1 METPERVH
9 HSLDG
14 HAILLVEDNED
25 DVFMMKRAF
34 RKAHI
39 PNPLHAIGDGVSV
52 LEYLEGQGDYADRT
66 KFPFPLIIFLDL
78 NMPRK
83 GGLEVIEYIRQQ
95 PALRKLVINVL
106 SSSTRSADI
115 ERAAVLG
122 ANAYFIKP
130 TRIEKFQELIEN
142 WYNLAKFEAFPAKSQ
157 GLSNDGFQSG

>member
-14 HAILLVEDNED
+14 HVILLAEDNED

-34 RKAHI
+34 RKANI
-39 PNPLHAIGDGVSV
+39 SNSLQAVNDGVQA
-52 LEYLEGQGDYADRT
+52 LDYLEGRGEFGDRI
-66 KFPFPLIIFLDL
+66 KFPFPLVMFLDL

-83 GGLEVIEYIRQQ
+83 GGLEVIEYVRQR
-95 PALRKLVINVL
+95 PSLRKLVINVL
-106 SSSTRSADI
+106 SSSTRDADI

-142 WYNLAKFEAFPAKSQ
+142 WYRLVKFEAFPTHLKLT
-157 GLSNDGFQSG
+157 G

>member
-34 RKAHI
+34 RKASI
-39 PNPLHAIGDGVSV
+39 PNPLLAVRDGVAA
-52 LEYLEGQGDYADRT
+52 LEYLEGKGAYADRA
-66 KFPFPLIIFLDL
+66 KFPFPLVMFLDL

-83 GGLEVIEYIRQQ
+83 SGLEVIAYVRQ
-95 PALRKLVINVL
+95 KLTLSMVVINVL
-106 SSSTRSADI
+106 SSSTRAADI
-115 ERAAVLG
+115 EGAAALG

-130 TRIEKFQELIEN
+130 TRIEKFQELITT
-142 WYNLAKFEAFPAKSQ
+142 WYSLAKFEAFSVPRQEA
-157 GLSNDGFQSG
+157 